1 MASSGAA
8 ARGAPRR
15 PHTPPS
21 SLLLRPDLSHT
32 FLTSLYILPPAPLL
46 VLILIS
52 LYIALCIPLSLSLSL
67 SLSLYLSLSLPLV
80 FISIH
85 ILCVLFPHILSGLL
99 VFPEHHIPPP
109 PSPASSSV
117 QYNAIPTI
125 PERNYHTIPHHSRH
139 TIPCDTIPTMP
150 YHTYHTPIQ
159 GRPARARGTRKQ
171 YDLPGFAPIPP
182 REAPPERGGLVV
194 FEYRMRIA

>member
-32 FLTSLYILPPAPLL
+32 FLTSLYILPPVPLL

-67 SLSLYLSLSLPLV
+67 SLSISLSLSPSCIYFYTYIVRSISPHPEWASCFPRTSYPL
-80 FISIH
+80 
-85 ILCVLFPHILSGLL
+85 
-99 VFPEHHIPPP
+99 P

-139 TIPCDTIPTMP
+139 TIPCDTMPTMP